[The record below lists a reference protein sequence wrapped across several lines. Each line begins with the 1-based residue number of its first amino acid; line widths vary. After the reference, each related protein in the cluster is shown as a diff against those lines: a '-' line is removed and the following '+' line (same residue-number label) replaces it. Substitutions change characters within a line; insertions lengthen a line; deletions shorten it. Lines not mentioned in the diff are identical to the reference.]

1 MIKIHNKAVRKLV
14 IKIGSN
20 VLTDDSG
27 LKTNF
32 IKNIAKQV
40 AYLKSQGVQVTLV
53 SSGAIAAALSQLN
66 ITRKAKDIS
75 EKQALA
81 AIGQPL
87 LMQAY
92 AKEFSK
98 QKINLAQILLTHDC
112 LEDRQ
117 RFLNTKFTF
126 QNLFKKDFVPIVNE
140 NDTVSVDEIMFG
152 DNDQLAVMVAQIV
165 EADLIVVMSH
175 VEGLFTGKPQLKS
188 TTIVPFVSKIDSQ
201 VYSYIYADQN
211 VRSTGGMLSKVKAAE
226 KAMQMGV
233 HFWIVSGIL
242 PFDFKKV
249 LKQDA
254 YGTFFEASTKKQS
267 AFQAWVKNIKK
278 TKGTLI
284 VDEGAE
290 KALLSK
296 KSLLP
301 SGLVALEGDF
311 KRGDCVSVVNRQKQ
325 PLAKGLISY
334 SAKEVSLIA
343 GHQSRQIQSLL
354 GFDLGSEVIH
364 KDYLVLQTKD
374 ES

>member
-1 MIKIHNKAVRKLV
+1 MIRIHQQSVRKIV

-27 LKTNF
+27 LKTSF
-32 IKNIAKQV
+32 IKNLAKQV
-40 AYLKSQGVQVTLV
+40 AYLKDQGVQVTLV

-66 ITRKAKDIS
+66 IKRKAKDIS

-98 QKINLAQILLTHDC
+98 KKIKLAQILLTQDC

-117 RFLNTKFTF
+117 RFLNTKSTF
-126 QNLFKKDFVPIVNE
+126 QKLFKKDFVPVVNE

-175 VEGLFTGKPQLKS
+175 VEGLFTGKPNLKS
-188 TTIVPFVSKIDSQ
+188 SMRVPFVDKINSQ
-201 VYSYIYADQN
+201 IYSYIYADQN
-211 VRSTGGMLSKVKAAE
+211 VRSTGGMLSKVTAAE
-226 KAMQMGV
+226 KATQMGIA
-233 HFWIVSGIL
+233 FWIISGLLAFDLKKIL
-242 PFDFKKV
+242 KLPD
-249 LKQDA
+249 
-254 YGTFFEASTKKQS
+254 YGTYFQARPKKQS
-267 AFQAWVKNIKK
+267 AFQAWLGHIKK

-301 SGLVALEGDF
+301 SGVVALEGDF
-311 KRGDCVSVVNRQKQ
+311 KRADCVGVVNRQKEV
-325 PLAKGLISY
+325 LAKGLISY
-334 SAKEVSLIA
+334 SAKEVSQIA
-343 GHQSRQIQSLL
+343 GHQSKQIQSIL

-364 KDYLVLQTKD
+364 KDYLVLQNKD